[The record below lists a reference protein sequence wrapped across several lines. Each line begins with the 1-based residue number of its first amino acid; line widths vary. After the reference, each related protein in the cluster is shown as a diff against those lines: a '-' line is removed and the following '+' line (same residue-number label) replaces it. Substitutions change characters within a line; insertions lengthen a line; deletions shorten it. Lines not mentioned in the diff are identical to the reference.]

1 MISRA
6 PLLGTMS
13 WIQIC
18 VSHLDKEYAQNDSLN
33 SQKAGE
39 LGWSYLETRW
49 QIMTWPCLQKMG
61 SLENGWAIRK

>member
-39 LGWSYLETRW
+39 LGWSYLETR
-49 QIMTWPCLQKMG
+49 
-61 SLENGWAIRK
+61 